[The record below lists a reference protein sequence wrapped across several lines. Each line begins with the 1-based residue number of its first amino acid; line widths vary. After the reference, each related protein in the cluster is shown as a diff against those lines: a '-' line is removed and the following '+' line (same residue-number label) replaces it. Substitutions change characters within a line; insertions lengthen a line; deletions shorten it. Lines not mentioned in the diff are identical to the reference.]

1 MKGVQNLIFACH
13 ISSSSMPL
21 LLLIYAAPL
30 NLSFLIEPHSTE
42 EHPRDSPG
50 SSEPDERGWQS
61 PLPSLKLFLFAS
73 RKNEGTGHGEGATS
87 PSFLSLLSMH
97 RTGCVWV
104 QRWELK
110 PVLVSLL
117 ERLRRSYLRLTKP
130 HSSHEQMDYARDTRF
145 FSLPQTA

>member
-1 MKGVQNLIFACH
+1 
-13 ISSSSMPL
+13 MPV

-30 NLSFLIEPHSTE
+30 NLSFPIEPHLTE

-61 PLPSLKLFLFAS
+61 PLPSLKLSSCLFLGRMKTLGMEKEPLLHLFFLF
-73 RKNEGTGHGEGATS
+73 
-87 PSFLSLLSMH
+87 SLCIALAVF
-97 RTGCVWV
+97 GV

-110 PVLVSLL
+110 PALVSLL